1 MQWTDLSIRKEECAD
16 KPLFK
21 EGDIAGRKLLSDDI
35 VEVGTIR
42 GFEHGKVLFESKG
55 KTTLVHNNEL
65 IKIVNE

>member
-1 MQWTDLSIRKEECAD
+1 MQWTDLSIRKEERAD

-35 VEVGTIR
+35 VEVGTIK

-55 KTTLVHNNEL
+55 KTILVHENEL
-65 IKIVNE
+65 FKLIK